1 MKRPSITKS
10 KATKAARSQS
20 AAVSLK
26 KILAP
31 TDFSP
36 SSGKALEYAAALAA
50 QFDAAVTLLHIAEV
64 GSMGYE
70 HGAADFP
77 RMESQLRIAAEKQ
90 IAECVKN
97 NVAVEIKVG
106 RGWPF
111 GGKRAYHEI
120 VETARKQRADL
131 IVISTHGFSGLDRLI
146 MGSTAER
153 VVRHAPC
160 PVLVVRA
167 REHEFIKTKSKPA
180 RRANPADYQFI
191 SPL

>member
-1 MKRPSITKS
+1 MT
-10 KATKAARSQS
+10 
-20 AAVSLK
+20 LK
-26 KILAP
+26 KILVP
-31 TDFSP
+31 TDFSAA
-36 SSGKALEYAAALAA
+36 SGKALEYAAALAA

-64 GSMGYE
+64 GSIGYE
-70 HGAADFP
+70 HGASDFP

-90 IAECVKN
+90 IADCLKDSS
-97 NVAVEIKVG
+97 AVEIKVG

-111 GGKRAYHEI
+111 GGKRAYH

-131 IVISTHGFSGLDRLI
+131 IIISTHGFSGLDRLI

-167 REHEFIKTKSKPA
+167 REHEFIKTKPS
-180 RRANPADYQFI
+180 RRAKPRP
-191 SPL
+191 SLC